1 MQHREQ
7 YDSDVSDTEWITIR
21 QYLPQRGRLGPPPR
35 YERREVFNAIMYVT
49 KTGWL
54 DGSAGCASSSLTQPI
69 AVNSLLGCTSSLGV
83 KAPAFLLFQD
93 LGTAFAFWL
102 SAGSSRELSLGLLT
116 PVDSPRTTKSQP
128 NIPRPSFTQLQP
140 ALSFGA
146 LPLRPLNDFFH
157 RF

>member
-1 MQHREQ
+1 MKRLVLTQMVCCKAWDAAPRA
-7 YDSDVSDTEWITIR
+7 IR
-21 QYLPQRGRLGPPPR
+21 QRRKRQGMDNYPAVSATRSRLGPPPR

-83 KAPAFLLFQD
+83 KAPAFPLFQGS
-93 LGTAFAFWL
+93 GTAFAFWL

-116 PVDSPRTTKSQP
+116 PVDSSSRK
-128 NIPRPSFTQLQP
+128 NRLQHG
-140 ALSFGA
+140 S
-146 LPLRPLNDFFH
+146 RWH
-157 RF
+157 TI